1 MKKVD
6 QFINTSLEDKLKE
19 EYIKALKDKDF
30 KKLVSTLNLDENTLM
45 KYTSR
50 LQECSLECS
59 NCSKCSGIIECR
71 NNVRGYVLTPEVTL
85 KKKLLFG
92 FIACKYTKLNEYK
105 DNIIAYN
112 GSTLITNYKQIFT
125 INS

>member
-45 KYTSR
+45 KY
-50 LQECSLECS
+50 
-59 NCSKCSGIIECR
+59 KII
-71 NNVRGYVLTPEVTL
+71 
-85 KKKLLFG
+85 
-92 FIACKYTKLNEYK
+92 
-105 DNIIAYN
+105 
-112 GSTLITNYKQIFT
+112 IFFHQQ
-125 INS
+125 N